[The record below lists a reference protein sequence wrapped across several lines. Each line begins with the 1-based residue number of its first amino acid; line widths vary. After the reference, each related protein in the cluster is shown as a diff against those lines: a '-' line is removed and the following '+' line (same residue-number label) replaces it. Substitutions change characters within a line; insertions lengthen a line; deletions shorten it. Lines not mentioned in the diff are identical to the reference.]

1 MDFFISNAYAQS
13 ASTTE
18 SLVGLLPL
26 VAIFG
31 VFYFLLIRPQQK
43 RQKEHRE
50 LLANL
55 KKGDEVAT
63 AGGLLGK
70 IADVK
75 ENFVRLELGDNVIV
89 TVQKHA
95 ISNVMPKGTIKSV

>member
-1 MDFFISNAYAQS
+1 MDFFISSAYAQS
-13 ASTTE
+13 AGTTE

-50 LLANL
+50 LITNL
-55 KKGDEVAT
+55 KKGDEVVT

-70 IADVK
+70 IVDVK
-75 ENFVRLELGDNVIV
+75 DNFVRLELADNLVV
-89 TVQKHA
+89 TLQKHTV
-95 ISNVMPKGTIKSV
+95 SNVMPKGTIKSV

>member
-13 ASTTE
+13 AGTTE

-43 RQKEHRE
+43 KQKEHRE
-50 LLANL
+50 LIANL

-75 ENFVRLELGDNVIV
+75 ENFVRVELGDNVIV

-95 ISNVMPKGTIKSV
+95 VSNVMPKGTIKSV